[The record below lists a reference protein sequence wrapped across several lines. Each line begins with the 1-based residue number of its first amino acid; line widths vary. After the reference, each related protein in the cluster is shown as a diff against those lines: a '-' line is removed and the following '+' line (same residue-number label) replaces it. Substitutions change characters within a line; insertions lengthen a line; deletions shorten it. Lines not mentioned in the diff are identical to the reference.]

1 MRLREDLPRD
11 PCPQPEADP
20 WPPPWTADGVIE
32 ALEGLVLERRRQ
44 RFAEVIQARIGSVTL
59 LLDELYDPHN
69 RAAIVRTCD
78 AFGVHELHALQRNG
92 ELLVQ
97 RSVATGSERWVDVHR
112 HLTPEAAVDALL
124 GRGYEIIATDP
135 EGELTPVDLRSIE
148 RVALVLGNE
157 HRGIDGVLLR
167 AARRSVKIPMIGFV
181 ESLNVSVSAAL
192 LLVEATRGR
201 SGDLDPALQRR
212 WYARALFGSVPRAEA
227 VLDALAASPPAR
239 GR

>member
-1 MRLREDLPRD
+1 M
-11 PCPQPEADP
+11 
-20 WPPPWTADGVIE
+20 IE
-32 ALEGLVLERRRQ
+32 ALEPLVLERRRR
-44 RFAEVIQARIGSVTL
+44 RFEEVIQARVGSVTV

-78 AFGVHELHALQRNG
+78 AFGVHELHALQREG
-92 ELLVQ
+92 EVLVQ

-112 HLTPEAAVDALL
+112 HLTPESAVSALHA
-124 GRGYEIIATDP
+124 RGYEIVATDP
-135 EGELTPVDLRSIE
+135 DGELMPADLRSIE
-148 RVALVLGNE
+148 RLALVLGNE

-167 AARRSVKIPMIGFV
+167 AARRSVKIPMVGFV

-201 SGDLDPALQRR
+201 SGDLDLATQRR

-227 VLDALAASPPAR
+227 VLDALAVAPRAQ

>member
-1 MRLREDLPRD
+1 MRAREDLPRD
-11 PCPQPEADP
+11 PCPSPEADP
-20 WPPPWTADGVIE
+20 WPAPWTAERVIE
-32 ALEGLVLERRRQ
+32 ALEPLVLERRRR
-44 RFAEVIQARIGSVTL
+44 RFAEVIQARIGSVTV

-78 AFGVHELHALQRNG
+78 AFGVPELHALQRDG
-92 ELLVQ
+92 EVLVQ

-112 HLTPEAAVDALL
+112 HLTPEDAVKALAA
-124 GRGYEIIATDP
+124 RGFELVATDP
-135 EGELTPVDLRSIE
+135 EGELTPGDLRSIP

-157 HRGIDGVLLR
+157 HRGIDGALLR

-192 LLVEATRGR
+192 LLMEATRGR
-201 SGDLDPALQRR
+201 SGDLDMATRQR

-227 VLDALAASPPAR
+227 VLEALTLPAPAQ

>member
-1 MRLREDLPRD
+1 MRPREDFPRD
-11 PCPQPEADP
+11 PCPSPDVDP
-20 WPPPWTADGVIE
+20 WPAPWTAERVIE
-32 ALEGLVLERRRQ
+32 ALEPLVLERRRR
-44 RFAEVIQARIGSVTL
+44 RFADVIEARIGSVTV

-78 AFGVHELHALQRNG
+78 AFGVQELHALQREG

-112 HLTPEAAVDALL
+112 HLTPEAAVEALHA
-124 GRGYEIIATDP
+124 RGYELVATDP
-135 EGELTPVDLRSIE
+135 EGELTPGDLATIE

-201 SGDLDPALQRR
+201 RGDLNPAMRRR

-227 VLDALAASPPAR
+227 VLDALAAP
-239 GR
+239 